1 MVLSRKHGSLLIFV
15 SCFVY
20 SVAYLGRLSYAAN
33 ITAFAEAFSVSK
45 ESLGM
50 VSSMLFFA
58 YGGGQIL
65 HFFLAKYYPPR
76 ITVSLGMLLTAACN
90 ILLALAHDTVS
101 MRAIWLVNGFV
112 QSFFWCNIC
121 NTIAKYLASSQLRT
135 WIMFGGFSYCFGTF
149 AVYGISALFV
159 SVNYK
164 ITFYI
169 IAALSVFAG
178 ILWFAALGFFAKAPK
193 VCEAEEAETANK
205 KAPAAKGFYRGTVL
219 LILGFVALSAIG
231 NSFIR
236 DGVITW
242 LPTILK
248 SDFGFGDSSAVLI
261 TMGLSL
267 LSCAGILAAR
277 VLSCRM
283 KSKLA
288 ALSAVF
294 AVLALFLGAGILS
307 YKSAST
313 VPFIMCFVVI
323 ICAIYCNGNFITSVI
338 PFGIRKFGN
347 VGGLSALLDAFCYAG
362 AAAATT
368 VFGAIADKS
377 GWSAVLILSAL
388 VSAASA
394 AVCLVGSLIARRD
407 EIAKQVF

>member
-1 MVLSRKHGSLLIFV
+1 MVLSKKHGSFLIFV
-15 SCFVY
+15 SCFTY

-33 ITAFAEAFSVSK
+33 LTAVAEACSVSK

-76 ITVSLGMLLTAACN
+76 ITVLLGMLMTAACN
-90 ILLALAHDTVS
+90 VLLALAPDVAS
-101 MRAIWLVNGFV
+101 MRVIWLINGFV

-149 AVYGISALFV
+149 AVYGLSALFV

-178 ILWFAALGFFAKAPK
+178 ILWFVSLGFFEKAPK
-193 VCEAEEAETANK
+193 FEEPEHEAKQVT
-205 KAPAAKGFYRGTVL
+205 AAKGFYRGMVL
-219 LILGFVALSAIG
+219 VIIGFVAFSAVC

-236 DGVITW
+236 DGVLTW

-248 SDFGFGDSSAVLI
+248 TDFGFGDSSAVLI

-267 LSCAGILAAR
+267 LSCAGVYAAR
-277 VLSCRM
+277 VLSRKV
-283 KSKLA
+283 KSRLA
-288 ALSAVF
+288 SISIVF
-294 AVLALFLGAGILS
+294 AVLAIFLGGGILS
-307 YKSAST
+307 YKSSAV
-313 VPFIMCFVVI
+313 VPFILCFVVI
-323 ICAIYCNGNFITSVI
+323 ICSIYCNGNFITSVI

-347 VGGLSALLDAFCYAG
+347 VGGLSALLDAFCYVG
-362 AAAATT
+362 ATAATT
-368 VFGAIADKS
+368 VFGAVADKS
-377 GWSAVLILSAL
+377 GWSAVLVLIT
-388 VSAASA
+388 VVAAVAA
-394 AVCLVGSLIARRD
+394 AVCLVGSLLSRRG
-407 EIAKQVF
+407 EITRQIF